1 MDKTVVFLFLH
12 VTRNNSD
19 NTIMSYSRFN
29 NEPVAKRV
37 ANLYTDRLRQFT
49 GDGEY
54 KEHNLPAFYE
64 RHNHDSSD
72 YIRLETYAV
81 DKLRRPLFHDALKE
95 ADGNWQTTQK
105 GASFG
110 PSWATHWFK
119 IQVRLPSDWKK
130 YQKNGD
136 LIVLNWNLNNEGL
149 VFSESGE
156 ALIGLSGEERREW
169 PLPAKWLDDS
179 WHTFYIEASCNGM
192 FGNANG
198 SSIQPP
204 SDNRYFTLDSAD
216 LVVVNVE
223 ARHLFV
229 DFWIIGD
236 AAREFPGDSWQR
248 GKALDV
254 ANKIMDVFDP
264 ANPDET
270 IAEGRKLAAQYLGD
284 VSSKTYKQKLPFA
297 DGIVYAL
304 GNCHIDTAWLW
315 PFAETRRK
323 IGRSWASQL
332 ELIDKY
338 PEYIFVASQAQQFK
352 WLKEDYPDLFAKI
365 QKQAKK
371 GRFLPVG
378 GAWTEC
384 DTNLPSGES
393 LLRQFLLGQNFFKEH
408 FGSISDTFWLPDT
421 FGYSAQVPQLCRL
434 AGMDRFLTQK
444 LSWNNINSFP
454 NSTFNWVAL
463 DGSQVVCHMP
473 PNNTYTSMANFGDVS
488 RTQKQNKNL
497 DTTRNSL
504 MLYGHGDGG
513 GGPTAEMLEKLRRCR
528 GVSNTVGELPPVVQ
542 GVSVTE
548 YYDELLEQTN
558 NGKDLVTWVG
568 ELYFEFH
575 RGTYTSQA
583 LTKKNNRFSEQLLHD
598 LELLA
603 TLASVDDSDGSYKY
617 PFKEIQSLWED
628 VCLCQ
633 FHDVLPG
640 SCIEMVYKD
649 VKKIHESVLKRGGE
663 LLDKAIAALGLANT
677 VSNSSFDTT
686 VVALNTMPWPRTEV
700 VSVPAEAWAATVE
713 TTLHGTESLE
723 SASVQEQGDHV
734 LTLLSSS
741 GPVATATSVDL
752 FKTEDGYVLENGA
765 TKLSVARD
773 GSVTSIFDKENDREV
788 LSDVGNRLVLFD
800 DQPLSWQAWDT
811 EVFSLGKKQYIGADH
826 VVKHSMVSS
835 GPLRAAVSFTY
846 QINKSSIT
854 TEISLDANSPLVSF
868 NTSVDWHES
877 CKFLKVE
884 FPVDVHSDVASYESQ
899 FGVVKRPTHY
909 NTSWDVAKFEVCCH
923 KFADL
928 SELDYGVSILNDS
941 KYGFATHG
949 NLMRLSLLRAPK
961 APDAHADM
969 GKHSFRY
976 GVLAHKGPLSSTTV
990 RAAYNFNNPLR
1001 AWFVALSDAG
1011 AALGGH
1017 KFGLQGPT
1025 NLVLSNVKRAEV
1037 DSTKK
1042 STNVVLRVYES
1053 LGGQTK
1059 GKLVIDHPNVVS
1071 VTKTCALEYSKERQ
1085 VVQKSTGGP
1094 FVVDISLRAF
1104 EVATYRVELA

>member
-1 MDKTVVFLFLH
+1 M
-12 VTRNNSD
+12 
-19 NTIMSYSRFN
+19 YSHFN

-37 ANLYTDRLRQFT
+37 NNLFTDRLRQFT
-49 GDGEY
+49 SDGEY
-54 KEHNLPAFYE
+54 RSLNLPAFYE
-64 RHNHDSSD
+64 RERLDGKNHVA
-72 YIRLETYAV
+72 IETYAV
-81 DKLRRPLFHDALKE
+81 SDLRRPLFKDALKE
-95 ADGNWQTTQK
+95 ADGHWKPAKK
-105 GASFG
+105 GSEYG

-119 IQVRLPSDWKK
+119 IQVCVPPEWKK
-130 YQKNGD
+130 NYYKKGD
-136 LIVLNWNLNNEGL
+136 LVVFNWNLNCEGL

-169 PLPAKWLDDS
+169 PIPDNWFDGKC
-179 WHTFYIEASCNGM
+179 HTFYIEASCNGM
-192 FGNANG
+192 FGNATG

-204 SDNRYFTLDSAD
+204 SDNRYFRLDSAD
-216 LVVVNVE
+216 LVVINSE

-254 ANKIMDVFDP
+254 ANKIMDAFDP
-264 ANPDET
+264 ENPDES
-270 IAEGRKLAAQYLGD
+270 IAEGRKLAKEYLGD
-284 VSSKTYKQKLPFA
+284 TTKAYKQQLPFA
-297 DGIVYAL
+297 DGLVYAL

-323 IGRSWASQL
+323 AGRSWASQL

-338 PEYIFVASQAQQFK
+338 PEYVFVASQAQQFK

-393 LLRQFLLGQNFFKEH
+393 LLRQFLLGQRFFLEH
-408 FGSISDTFWLPDT
+408 FGSLSDTFWLPDT

-463 DGSQVVCHMP
+463 DGSQVLCHMP

-528 GVSNTVGELPPVVQ
+528 GVSNTVGELPPVIQ
-542 GVSVTE
+542 GQSVTDF
-548 YYDELLEQTN
+548 YNELLDQTN

-583 LTKKNNRFSEQLLHD
+583 QTKKGNRVSENLLHD
-598 LELLA
+598 VELLA
-603 TLASVDDSDGSYKY
+603 TLASIRDSSYKY
-617 PFKEIQSLWED
+617 PFAQLESLWED

-649 VKKIHESVLKRGGE
+649 VKKIHGRVIDTASHLI
-663 LLDKAIAALGLANT
+663 DKAASALGL
-677 VSNSSFDTT
+677 SGHPSKDSFDCTP
-686 VVALNTMPWPRTEV
+686 VALNTMPWSRTEV
-700 VSVPAEAWAATVE
+700 VAVPQPHWDATVE
-713 TTLHGTESLE
+713 LAEGVEI
-723 SASVQEQGDHV
+723 QEDSGNALV
-734 LTLLSSS
+734 MMSES
-741 GPVATATSVDL
+741 GPVVTTQSVDL
-752 FKTEDGYVLENGA
+752 FKSEDAYILENSQVKV
-765 TKLSVARD
+765 TICKDD
-773 GSVTSIFDKENDREV
+773 GTLTSIYDKENDRRV
-788 LSDVGNRLVLFD
+788 LSGTGNRLVLFD

-811 EVFSLGKKQYIGADH
+811 EVFSLGKKQYIGAEN
-826 VVKHSMVSS
+826 VTRHSIVSS
-835 GPLRAAVSFTY
+835 GPLRSTVAFTY
-846 QINKSSIT
+846 EFNKSVVT
-854 TEISLDANSPLVSF
+854 TEISLDANSPLVTF
-868 NTSVDWHES
+868 NTRADWHET

-884 FPVDVHSDVASYESQ
+884 FPVDVHSESASYESQ

-928 SELDYGVSILNDS
+928 SELDYGVSILNDC

-969 GKHSFRY
+969 GHHEFKY
-976 GVLAHKGPLSSTTV
+976 GVLAHKGPLGATTV

-1001 AWFVALSDAG
+1001 VKYVGLSEVSTKQAFS
-1011 AALGGH
+1011 L
-1017 KFGLQGPT
+1017 KGPA
-1025 NLVLSNVKRAEV
+1025 NLVLSQVKRAEV
-1037 DSTKK
+1037 DRSKK
-1042 STNVVLRVYES
+1042 STNVILRVYEA
-1053 LGGQTK
+1053 LGGRTR
-1059 GKLVIDHPNVVS
+1059 GKLVIDLPNVVS
-1071 VTKTCALEYSKERQ
+1071 VTKTCALEYSKEKQ
-1085 VVQKSTGGP
+1085 VVAKSEGVTS
-1094 FVVDISLRAF
+1094 VDISLRAF
-1104 EVATYRVELA
+1104 EVATYKVELA